1 MGTHPIFESDFDCL
15 TEMPPK
21 KGAKAK
27 KEPKAGDLSKETIK
41 KLEGFDKEEFH
52 EKSAVHV
59 RLTDSLE
66 KEVFD
71 WLPDEIVRDDE
82 EGYVLGIDEAGRGPV
97 LGPMVYS
104 AAFCKLNSHQEVR
117 TDIGANDSK
126 QLKEIDRERMLK
138 SIEKCNWIGYTGVV
152 LPPAWISAGMLG
164 RRKYN
169 LNLMSHDTAIAM
181 IRRVI
186 DVHKVNVKEV
196 YVDTVGKAE
205 FYEEKLSKEFP
216 RLRIKVE
223 SKADATY
230 PIVGAAS
237 IVAKVSRDHFI
248 HNWSHLEDGID
259 TNQETG
265 SGYPGDPKSK
275 KWLRDHLDQ
284 VFGLPSFARLSWGTS
299 QELMAKNCLEIEWED
314 KDDEDDEKQKKLKAG
329 SKRGESSDIQVEK
342 KKGRKAAFFR
352 ENKIARTN
360 FQDFLTAF

>member
-15 TEMPPK
+15 TENMPPK
-21 KGAKAK
+21 KGKAK
-27 KEPKAGDLSKETIK
+27 KEPKEGDLSKETIK
-41 KLEGFDKEEFH
+41 KLEAFDKEEFH

-82 EGYVLGIDEAGRGPV
+82 EGFVLGIDEAGRGPV

-104 AAFCKLNSHQEVR
+104 AAFCKLKSHQEVR
-117 TDIGANDSK
+117 SDIGANDSK

-299 QELMAKNCLEIEWED
+299 QELMVKNCLEIEWED
-314 KDDEDDEKQKKLKAG
+314 KEDEDDEKQKKLKAG
-329 SKRGESSDIQVEK
+329 SKRGESADIQVEK

>member
-1 MGTHPIFESDFDCL
+1 M
-15 TEMPPK
+15 
-21 KGAKAK
+21 
-27 KEPKAGDLSKETIK
+27 
-41 KLEGFDKEEFH
+41 
-52 EKSAVHV
+52 
-59 RLTDSLE
+59 
-66 KEVFD
+66 
-71 WLPDEIVRDDE
+71 
-82 EGYVLGIDEAGRGPV
+82 
-97 LGPMVYS
+97 
-104 AAFCKLNSHQEVR
+104 
-117 TDIGANDSK
+117 
-126 QLKEIDRERMLK
+126 
-138 SIEKCNWIGYTGVV
+138 V

-186 DVHKVNVKEV
+186 DVHKVNVKEGKHSKHNPLIDFSILV

-248 HNWSHLEDGID
+248 HNWCHLEDGID

-284 VFGLPSFARLSWGTS
+284 VFGLPSFAR
-299 QELMAKNCLEIEWED
+299 
-314 KDDEDDEKQKKLKAG
+314 
-329 SKRGESSDIQVEK
+329 
-342 KKGRKAAFFR
+342 
-352 ENKIARTN
+352 
-360 FQDFLTAF
+360 

>member
-1 MGTHPIFESDFDCL
+1 M
-15 TEMPPK
+15 
-21 KGAKAK
+21 
-27 KEPKAGDLSKETIK
+27 
-41 KLEGFDKEEFH
+41 
-52 EKSAVHV
+52 
-59 RLTDSLE
+59 
-66 KEVFD
+66 
-71 WLPDEIVRDDE
+71 
-82 EGYVLGIDEAGRGPV
+82 
-97 LGPMVYS
+97 
-104 AAFCKLNSHQEVR
+104 
-117 TDIGANDSK
+117 
-126 QLKEIDRERMLK
+126 
-138 SIEKCNWIGYTGVV
+138 V

-186 DVHKVNVKEV
+186 DVHKVNVKEGNIPFSVTVCTRILV

-248 HNWSHLEDGID
+248 HNWCHLEDGID

-284 VFGLPSFARLSWGTS
+284 VFGLPSFAR
-299 QELMAKNCLEIEWED
+299 
-314 KDDEDDEKQKKLKAG
+314 
-329 SKRGESSDIQVEK
+329 
-342 KKGRKAAFFR
+342 
-352 ENKIARTN
+352 
-360 FQDFLTAF
+360 